1 MLKKILQFFLVF
13 TLTLGLFSFIQEEV
27 LDSTQKYF
35 PSFNEYI
42 PDSYYTIKNFFQDEP
57 KKEEVKV
64 KTNLY
69 AGDNYTYLLSF
80 LRKLSKLEKEK
91 DGIIRIL
98 HYGDSMLWSD
108 MITSGIKDR
117 FQKDFGDGGRGL
129 VPITNQLSRKVLA
142 HKNLTNESQ
151 VTWKNLD
158 HRQFIN
164 PQLGFLGEAA
174 IPNYS
179 NILLKHELGDN
190 LKVWKNVELFF
201 RNSLERNEFNI
212 KVNAIQ
218 GNGQFPVTIDS
229 SKIQQKK
236 NGQCASISMQLN
248 AAKSLSLELTQLN
261 QHYPFLDAINFETD
275 SGVAYSTVSRQGI
288 EIGDLL
294 LSVGLLT
301 ISRI

>member
-64 KTNLY
+64 KMNLY
-69 AGDNYTYLLSF
+69 AGDNYTYLFSF

-236 NGQCASISMQLN
+236 NGVRAFLCNSMLQ
-248 AAKSLSLELTQLN
+248 K
-261 QHYPFLDAINFETD
+261 
-275 SGVAYSTVSRQGI
+275 V
-288 EIGDLL
+288 
-294 LSVGLLT
+294 
-301 ISRI
+301 